1 MMPLWVLIGDF
12 LNDLKI
18 QKTRVFLTT
27 FAIMWGTMSIVMMM
41 AFGRGFKF
49 RIEASMLNAGNQII
63 RLYGGQ
69 TSKKYQGL
77 SEGRLIR
84 FTKEDANVLLESI
97 PQIQE
102 VCPSYGRW
110 GIRLKNGSRTAST
123 YLEAVYPNFESL
135 RTMYPKRGGRFL
147 NERDIIENRRVLFL
161 GSVIT
166 EELFG
171 DEDPIGRTI
180 EMDGVPFTLVGVMQK
195 KMQMGMSNGPDDRR
209 AIIPF
214 TTFESLYEHRTL
226 RMITIRPNKLTDTE
240 RIRSDIY
247 RVLGRKHRFDPTDKN
262 ALSMWDFVENI
273 REMGKIFTGIQI
285 FLGVVGGLTLLVAGV
300 GVANIM
306 YVVVKERTRE
316 IGIKKAVGARSCH
329 ITAQFVFESVLIA
342 VIGGGLGIF
351 VSWALITLFSMIP
364 VQNQGLAYLGKP
376 QISQAVLFTTSF
388 ILGMIGVVAGVF
400 PAQRAAKLDPVESLR
415 YE

>member
-1 MMPLWVLIGDF
+1 MPLWVLIGDF

-180 EMDGVPFTLVGVMQK
+180 ELDGVPFTLVGVMQK

>member
-1 MMPLWVLIGDF
+1 MPLWVLIGDF

>member
-180 EMDGVPFTLVGVMQK
+180 ELDGVPFTLVGVMQK